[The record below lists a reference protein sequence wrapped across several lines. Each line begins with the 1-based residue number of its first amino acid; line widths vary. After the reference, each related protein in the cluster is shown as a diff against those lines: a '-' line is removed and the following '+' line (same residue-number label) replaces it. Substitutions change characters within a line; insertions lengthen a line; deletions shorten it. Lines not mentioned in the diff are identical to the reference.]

1 MLAADYSQIEL
12 RVLAH
17 ISGDKNLIR
26 AFKEQQDIHTRTAAQ
41 VFDVTPLEVTPA
53 MRNSA
58 KAVNFGIIYGI
69 SDFGLARNLHI
80 PRKKAAEYIK
90 RYFEAFDGVKEY
102 MNRVIKEGAK
112 QGMVKTML
120 GRVRYLPELTSGNRN
135 IRNLGERLAMNTPIQ
150 GSAAD
155 IIKLAMNRV
164 CKKLEEENLRSRLV
178 LQVHDELIIEAHRE
192 ELEKVKAILRE
203 CMEGAVK
210 LKVPLEIKMSVGRN
224 WYEVK

>member
-1 MLAADYSQIEL
+1 
-12 RVLAH
+12 
-17 ISGDKNLIR
+17 
-26 AFKEQQDIHTRTAAQ
+26 
-41 VFDVTPLEVTPA
+41 
-53 MRNSA
+53 
-58 KAVNFGIIYGI
+58 
-69 SDFGLARNLHI
+69 
-80 PRKKAAEYIK
+80 
-90 RYFEAFDGVKEY
+90 
-102 MNRVIKEGAK
+102 
-112 QGMVKTML
+112 ML